1 MKKTLTALMAAC
13 LISMANAET
22 TITINSESTGDIFR
36 INGNN
41 DNTWVYEVTES
52 ASVGNIRPNTG
63 GGKVGSVTLNI
74 ADNATLTTSGWVG
87 LNHMADINFT
97 GTVILGSNAKL
108 DINGGSLQFNS
119 KNDNPANSGKSTNGI
134 ITLGQGATIEAT
146 SLSFVQGQTSQSLSI
161 TGIFGE
167 AEMAELTADN
177 GVQSKL
183 LTTNLITLTQGVQNM
198 TVDSTTVTLG
208 NIKGLDDLGYSNVG
222 LITSVD
228 QLEVGEYGLLY
239 STSGFQLAGKIIP
252 EPATATLSLLAL
264 AGLAARRRRR

>member
-1 MKKTLTALMAAC
+1 M
-13 LISMANAET
+13 SMAYAET
-22 TITINSESTGDIFR
+22 TVTINAERTGDVFV

-41 DNTWVYEVTES
+41 DSAWVYDVTES
-52 ASVGNIRPNTG
+52 ASIGNIRPNTG
-63 GGKVGSVTLNI
+63 GGNVSSVTLNI
-74 ADNATLTTSGWVG
+74 ASNATLTTSGWVG
-87 LNHMADINFT
+87 LNHMANINFT
-97 GTVILGSNAKL
+97 GTVTLGSGAKL
-108 DINGGSLQFNS
+108 DINGGTLQFNS
-119 KNDNPANSGKSTNGI
+119 SNANPNNSGKSTTGV

-146 SLSFVQGQTSQSLSI
+146 SLSFVAGQTNQSLSI

-183 LTTNLITLTQGVQNM
+183 LTTNLITLTAGVLNM
-198 TVDSTTVTLG
+198 TVNSTTVTLG

-228 QLEVGEYGLLY
+228 ELEVGEYGLLY

-264 AGLAARRRRR
+264 AGLAARRRRHE